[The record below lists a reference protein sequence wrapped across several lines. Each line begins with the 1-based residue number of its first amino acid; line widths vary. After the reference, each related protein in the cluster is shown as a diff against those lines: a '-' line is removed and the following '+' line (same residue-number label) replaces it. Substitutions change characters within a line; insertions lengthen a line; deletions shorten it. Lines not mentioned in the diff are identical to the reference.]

1 MAHMLLFTTTLAPT
15 TGELITEL
23 LTLLSGKKAA
33 VEYTVMSTPMEGVE
47 PEERRDPG
55 ANKVKREAGSDTE
68 ARLVATLLLLLV
80 FTLMPAE
87 PNSASI
93 QDCLMPNNDSI
104 MIIIILFT
112 CTGSCSEPHIIMI
125 ILYQCGV
132 HNS

>member
-55 ANKVKREAGSDTE
+55 ANEVKREAGRDTE
-68 ARLVATLLLLLV
+68 ARLVATLLLLLLV

-87 PNSASI
+87 PNSANI
-93 QDCLMPNNDSI
+93 QVCLMTQS
-104 MIIIILFT
+104 
-112 CTGSCSEPHIIMI
+112 
-125 ILYQCGV
+125 
-132 HNS
+132 

>member
-1 MAHMLLFTTTLAPT
+1 MARMLLFTTTLAPT

-33 VEYTVMSTPMEGVE
+33 VEYTVMSTPMEGVD

-93 QDCLMPNNDSI
+93 QDGLMPNNDSI
-104 MIIIILFT
+104 MIIIILST
-112 CTGSCSEPHIIMI
+112 CTGSCPEPHIITI

-132 HNS
+132 LNS